1 VLLGRQK
8 DEAAACVT
16 VLAISLTVTTI
27 TVIVGGT
34 QHPKTV
40 PTSTGAQEPT
50 CGVHLLPLTRHHSS
64 GSSPGRQRGQDV
76 PSVSG
81 LSPAP
86 GNWWAE
92 GHQLS

>member
-64 GSSPGRQRGQDV
+64 GSSPGSRGDKMC
-76 PSVSG
+76 P
-81 LSPAP
+81 L
-86 GNWWAE
+86 
-92 GHQLS
+92 